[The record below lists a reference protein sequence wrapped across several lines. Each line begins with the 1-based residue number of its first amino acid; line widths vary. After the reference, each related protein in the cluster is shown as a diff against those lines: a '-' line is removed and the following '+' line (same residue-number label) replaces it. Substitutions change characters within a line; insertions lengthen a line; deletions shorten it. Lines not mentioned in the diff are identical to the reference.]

1 MSLPT
6 HRRMRLEDVLERI
19 PLIEN
24 DEEVSIEEN
33 KSWSLAKRKT
43 CEHVRASESALKV
56 HRLKKRTWYFEI
68 FTDLIA
74 VILFSALLIWALEL
88 TFYLLDPIGGS
99 AENTSSPVEEVQVII

>member
-33 KSWSLAKRKT
+33 KRSVPN
-43 CEHVRASESALKV
+43 E
-56 HRLKKRTWYFEI
+56 
-68 FTDLIA
+68 
-74 VILFSALLIWALEL
+74 
-88 TFYLLDPIGGS
+88 
-99 AENTSSPVEEVQVII
+99 